1 MHWYLSK
8 VRARR
13 SAVSGGLVDGVS
25 VITVVSGLHQ
35 LCVTF
40 MLLQVSYLLVWGVG
54 VGNLV

>member
-8 VRARR
+8 VRARQDPILL
-13 SAVSGGLVDGVS
+13 SLVDGVS
-25 VITVVSGLHQ
+25 VLTVVSGLHQ